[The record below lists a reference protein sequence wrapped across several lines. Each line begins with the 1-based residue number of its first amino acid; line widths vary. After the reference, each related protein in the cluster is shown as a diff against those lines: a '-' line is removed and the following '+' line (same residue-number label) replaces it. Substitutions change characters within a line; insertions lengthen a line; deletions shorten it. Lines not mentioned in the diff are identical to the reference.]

1 MHKSAMLRMQWFVE
15 NYIPVNK
22 HIRVLDVGSCDING
36 SYRLLFQEMDVD
48 YVGLDMA
55 EGLNVD
61 YIPQN
66 PYQWDS
72 LENESFDFVI
82 SGNAFEHIEYPWVTI
97 CEIYKKLKN
106 GGFACILAPN
116 SIPEHRYPVDCYRYF
131 SDGFKALAKWGGF
144 DIVNVTV
151 SGVPDKDVSAEWY
164 NSGHN
169 DVMMVLAK
177 GIKKEKI
184 ESLPKLKCEKRYR
197 HAYEWEWRYHFMI
210 NWYNVRDKKKL
221 FQEYFEK
228 NHITKLYLYGCTE
241 IGEIV
246 YKEIRDIK
254 EKEIYIID
262 QRGKEICGTKTIIT
276 GEQIDEGEE
285 SYLLCALLDIGM
297 LDSLNLVYP
306 QIRKKYIGD
315 IFKI

>member
-1 MHKSAMLRMQWFVE
+1 
-15 NYIPVNK
+15 
-22 HIRVLDVGSCDING
+22 
-36 SYRLLFQEMDVD
+36 
-48 YVGLDMA
+48 
-55 EGLNVD
+55 
-61 YIPQN
+61 
-66 PYQWDS
+66 
-72 LENESFDFVI
+72 
-82 SGNAFEHIEYPWVTI
+82 
-97 CEIYKKLKN
+97 
-106 GGFACILAPN
+106 
-116 SIPEHRYPVDCYRYF
+116 
-131 SDGFKALAKWGGF
+131 
-144 DIVNVTV
+144 
-151 SGVPDKDVSAEWY
+151 
-164 NSGHN
+164 
-169 DVMMVLAK
+169 
-177 GIKKEKI
+177 
-184 ESLPKLKCEKRYR
+184 
-197 HAYEWEWRYHFMI
+197 MI